1 MQDRHTVAVAQFILQ
16 GMFIIALIIMFF
28 LPFNNMNIAMLIV
41 FVAMILN
48 GGSIGHYLSNNT
60 EY

>member
-28 LPFNNMNIAMLIV
+28 LPFNMNLAMLIV